1 MFKGISTVHENG
13 DLSYRWLLNRGDRMD
28 SFYCIWLPCII
39 YYTKKET
46 FVLYSY
52 HQLDIY
58 KCSWCSIFGF
68 LCGVLYTIVCPFVLV
83 HCIVCPSSIYDFWLL
98 LYRWLLNRG
107 DRMDSFYCI
116 WLPTDI
122 VTTMLHYTRK
132 VWRYQR
138 VNHIQ

>member
-1 MFKGISTVHENG
+1 MKFSMTVHENG
-13 DLSYRWLLNRGDRMD
+13 DLS
-28 SFYCIWLPCII
+28 
-39 YYTKKET
+39 
-46 FVLYSY
+46 
-52 HQLDIY
+52 
-58 KCSWCSIFGF
+58 
-68 LCGVLYTIVCPFVLV
+68 
-83 HCIVCPSSIYDFWLL
+83 
-98 LYRWLLNRG
+98 YRWLLNRG